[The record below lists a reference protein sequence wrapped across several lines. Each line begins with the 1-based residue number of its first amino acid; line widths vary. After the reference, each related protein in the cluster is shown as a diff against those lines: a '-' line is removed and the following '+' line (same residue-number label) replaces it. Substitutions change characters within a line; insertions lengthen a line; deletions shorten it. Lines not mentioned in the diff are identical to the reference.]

1 MKNNGLAVQFQ
12 DVILE
17 SDRDLYYDKSNIFY
31 LKLIMFDRQGGSY
44 VKRYSENFIS
54 GVIKSIV

>member
-1 MKNNGLAVQFQ
+1 MSSFQ